1 MFRSVKIISCVTERT
16 AVISSADGELGT
28 PLITPYSGNDA
39 LCIAHIREAASLCD
53 NTRNDIEG
61 EQRKRG
67 SSQTLFHTQMHS
79 ECFAVSAAGIM
90 LCRPFGSQCLHLYH
104 AFTVIHECNERYWFG
119 NSVRPSVRDISL
131 LYRNGWT
138 YRQNSFIARSIVLV
152 FCMLGVMKYEIQT
165 W

>member
-1 MFRSVKIISCVTERT
+1 MFKSVKIISCVTERT

-67 SSQTLFHTQMHS
+67 SSQTLFHTQMHY

-104 AFTVIHECNERYWFG
+104 AF
-119 NSVRPSVRDISL
+119 
-131 LYRNGWT
+131 
-138 YRQNSFIARSIVLV
+138 VLHSHS
-152 FCMLGVMKYEIQT
+152 
-165 W
+165 